1 MKGHDLL
8 DAVGGINEKYI
19 YNAGNDKT
27 KKSKSY
33 FKWISVAAACLCL
46 IVIVGITIPRLFN
59 STPDSGQDSQPGNHA
74 AAAGNKD
81 GKQDNVDVNAEDGIY
96 IPAIELPDSS
106 AIEEADMIG
115 LVVYRGHIYT
125 QAEDYSGE
133 EAQRIESLVGEHLG
147 TARGNIDEWSSQ
159 DEYATE
165 FASNISGEVYS
176 VNGYDAAFRICIRAE
191 VEDENHNPTIWIQF
205 FDRLNDITLTTGRDL
220 FEDRLQISER
230 TEAVQWQSHND
241 WDYAGGN
248 IQNAN
253 IDETVWDEF
262 WNQVDNGGFIN
273 TWNPDNN
280 RSDPTS
286 NYTSTYDTQN
296 QAHLILHMIDGT
308 TVRIRLIEGGY
319 VGYDYLGW
327 YFVKIPEAV
336 FNAVYDACGGTH

>member
-19 YNAGNDKT
+19 YNAGNVKT

-46 IVIVGITIPRLFN
+46 IVIAGIMIPRLFN
-59 STPDSGQDSQPGNHA
+59 SIPDSGQDSKLGNNVA
-74 AAAGNKD
+74 AA
-81 GKQDNVDVNAEDGIY
+81 DNPDASDAEGIY
-96 IPAIELPDSS
+96 IPAIKLPDSS
-106 AIEEADMIG
+106 EVEEADMIG

-133 EAQRIESLVGEHLG
+133 EAQRIESLVGEHLA
-147 TARGNIDEWSSQ
+147 TAKGNIDEWSSQ

-176 VNGYDAAFRICIRAE
+176 VNGYATDFRICIRAE

-205 FDRLNDITLTTGRDL
+205 FDCLNDITLITGQDL
-220 FEDRLQISER
+220 FEDRLHISDR
-230 TEAVQWQSHND
+230 TETVQWQSHND
-241 WDYAGGN
+241 WDYSGGN
-248 IQNAN
+248 IQNAD
-253 IDETVWDEF
+253 IDEYVWNEF
-262 WNQVDNGGFIN
+262 WNQVDNGEFIN
-273 TWNPDNN
+273 TWDPDNN

-286 NYTSTYDTQN
+286 NYTSIYDTQN
-296 QAHLILHMIDGT
+296 QAHLILQMNDGT
-308 TVRIRLIEGGY
+308 IVRIRLIEGGY
-319 VGYDYLGW
+319 VGYDHLGW
-327 YFVKIPEAV
+327 YFVKIPEDV